1 MPGSLL
7 GSGVLLGPVEVAQL
21 TVAEAKRTMGS
32 PVPSAGAQ
40 QA

>member
-21 TVAEAKRTMGS
+21 TVAEAKRTVGS

-40 QA
+40 RA